1 VGGHGERTD
10 GAPCGALNL
19 VGIDE
24 LLSSLVQSP
33 GFLGRSRVVVSQQVK
48 LETVAGADRFLVLT
62 AAFAGLRVLFASNAR
77 QQEAAGVLKIADKF
91 DGTVKRTEDT
101 LVQNDV
107 AVFLASRL

>member
-62 AAFAGLRVLFASNAR
+62 AAFGRLRVFAGDAR